1 MTTVISEHS
10 PRARGSIAPHRAQN
24 AVRGRAEERGAVRDL
39 LDRAERGNGGVVLVE
54 GEPGIGRSLLLR
66 ESVDEA
72 AVRGFSLAVDT
83 ADQLGQTVP
92 FFSVRRALGE
102 SFARVI
108 AEGSDYDRPTTP
120 AWWIGQIRAH
130 LEQRAATGPVLVCLD
145 DIHWA
150 CAPTL
155 AALRTLPQE
164 LKRYPIAWILA
175 RCTTQRQEAE
185 HLFSLLENDGAARV
199 GLAPLT
205 EEEAAALLADAF
217 GAPPHPGL
225 RALAAGAGG
234 NPWLL
239 SELINGL
246 RDEDGVRVTDG
257 RATLVLGDLPERMRR
272 AARQRLHGI
281 SKQARHVLTT
291 AAVLGTSFRLED
303 AAEMLGETPAVLLP
317 AVEETMAA
325 GITTADDN
333 QFTFRHQLL
342 RRAVGEMIPQ
352 PGRNALHR
360 QYGQILLSRGQSAV
374 LAASHLLQA
383 TDPGD
388 PASLADL
395 DAAAEQTLRT
405 APQTAADL
413 ASRVLGLTP
422 PDSQDA
428 LPRAVAAAEALAAA
442 GRLDQAD
449 RVVRDTLV
457 KPLPPVAEA
466 RLRCVLSSVRCSRG
480 EARDAAADA
489 RTILVRPDLPD
500 GPRDNAMAAFLQALA
515 SVRDESADSL
525 AKTVLASPDR
535 YGPHVVV
542 AALVALA
549 VTSWDKGRPCETLEL
564 LRDAARRQTA
574 VSPDARHVQPLLVL
588 AAALVDLRQLD
599 EAETILEAA
608 DTRALR
614 AIPAQTAASIVRARI
629 HLASGR
635 LADADKAAGRALAT
649 AETLGAYG
657 YASAARCVL
666 GMIALRRGD
675 VIAAARYVASG
686 IVPGPHAGEVYARAE
701 VTMAKAQISEAR
713 DGLARAVTQ
722 IRHAC
727 RDLETRPGLLLGDP
741 ATAAWLTRTAMA
753 AGDAELATAVARA
766 AEVLAA
772 DNPGYP
778 AITAAA
784 AHSRGLAAKDPM
796 RLEEAAARHPDA
808 WARASAAEDLG
819 RLHAGQRDH
828 DLAIRHLTRAAQG
841 YVDVGAAADAA
852 RTRRRLRKLGVRRR
866 NGARPAIRAVSG
878 WESLTEAE
886 RKAAA
891 LVAQGLNNRQVASQ
905 MYVSVHTVAFYLRQV
920 FRKLEIGSRVEL
932 ARIVIEQQ
940 PAAGHQGSVS

>member
-1 MTTVISEHS
+1 MT
-10 PRARGSIAPHRAQN
+10 PHHQAEN
-24 AVRGRAEERGAVRDL
+24 AMRGRAEEREAVRDL

-54 GEPGIGRSLLLR
+54 GEPGIGKSLLLR

-72 AVRGFSLAVDT
+72 AVRGFSLAVDA
-83 ADQLGQTVP
+83 ADQLGRAVP
-92 FFSVRRALGE
+92 FFSIRRALGE
-102 SFARVI
+102 PFARVI
-108 AEGSDYDRPTTP
+108 ADAADDERPTTP
-120 AWWIGQIRAH
+120 AWWISQIRAH
-130 LEQRAATGPVLVCLD
+130 LEQRSAATPVLVCLD

-164 LKRYPIAWILA
+164 LKRYPVAWILG
-175 RCTTQRQEAE
+175 RCTTQRPAAE
-185 HLFSLLENDGAARV
+185 HLFGLLEKDGAARI
-199 GLAPLT
+199 GLAPLI
-205 EEEAAALLADAF
+205 EDEVAALLADAF

-225 RALAAGAGG
+225 HALAAGAEG

-239 SELINGL
+239 SELVNGL
-246 RDEDGVRVTDG
+246 REEDGVRVADG
-257 RATLVLGDLPERMRR
+257 RATLVLGDLPARMHR
-272 AARQRLHGI
+272 AARQRLHGLGR
-281 SKQARHVLTT
+281 QARHVLTT

-325 GITTADDN
+325 GITTADEN

-383 TDPGD
+383 TDPGN

-413 ASRVLGLTP
+413 ASRALDLTA

-442 GRLDQAD
+442 GRLEQAD

-480 EARDAAADA
+480 AARDAAADA
-489 RTILVRPDLPD
+489 RTILARPDLPD
-500 GPRDNAMAAFLQALA
+500 GPRDNALAACLQALA
-515 SVRDESADSL
+515 SVRDEVADSM
-525 AKTVLASPDR
+525 ARTVLATPDR

-588 AAALVDLRQLD
+588 AAALVDLRQLE
-599 EAETILEAA
+599 EAETILAAA

-629 HLASGR
+629 HLARGR
-635 LADADKAAGRALAT
+635 LADAEEAAGRALTT
-649 AETLGAYG
+649 AETLGAHG

-666 GMIALRRGD
+666 GLIALRRGD
-675 VIAAARYVASG
+675 AIAAAAYVASG
-686 IVPGPHAGEVYARAE
+686 ILPGPHPGEVYARAE
-701 VTMAKAQISEAR
+701 VTMAQAQISEAT
-713 DGLARAVTQ
+713 DGLAHAVTQ

-727 RDLETRPGLLLGDP
+727 RDLEARPGLLFGDP
-741 ATAAWLTRTAMA
+741 ATAAWLTRAALA
-753 AGDAELATAVARA
+753 AGDTELATAVTGA
-766 AEVLAA
+766 AAVLAA
-772 DNPGYP
+772 GSPGYP

-784 AHSRGLAAKDPM
+784 AHSLGLAVQDPE
-796 RLEEAAARHPDA
+796 RLNEAAAGHPDA

-819 RLHAGQRDH
+819 RLHAARRDH
-828 DLAIRHLTRAAQG
+828 DLAIRHLTQAAQG

-852 RTRRRLRKLGVRRR
+852 RTRRRLRKLGVRHR
-866 NGARPAIRAVSG
+866 NWARPAIRAVSG
-878 WESLTEAE
+878 WESLTDAE

-891 LVAQGLNNRQVASQ
+891 LVAQGLNNRQVAGQ
-905 MYVSVHTVAFYLRQV
+905 MYVSVHTVAFYLRQA

-940 PAAGHQGSVS
+940 PATGRQQQA